1 MGDKKSRS
9 VGQCILGLKA
19 KLVSASPRQRGQP
32 AGFRRELRLMGIGPG
47 RGGGGA
53 GGRLPQLAWS
63 ELPQVEGEEGTG
75 RVPVRTISCKDQ
87 LARDLG
93 QTSPV

>member
-1 MGDKKSRS
+1 MDQAG
-9 VGQCILGLKA
+9 GH
-19 KLVSASPRQRGQP
+19 RGV
-32 AGFRRELRLMGIGPG
+32 
-47 RGGGGA
+47 
-53 GGRLPQLAWS
+53 GRLPQLAWG